1 MNGMRVSFLADLHA
15 KLHRKAVRMKAA
27 GADAFDVLTTVSW
40 EDRSWW
46 NGALNRGSVLDYF
59 ANSQFF
65 DRASVNAQLRMQGS
79 MLPPEVA
86 REQLARLPGI
96 VFELDETRLEE
107 LPPTASDPA
116 AHSLY
121 VIRKLRRAPSGA
133 ETTLRYYY
141 VMDGVVYEAPT
152 LWAVVQ
158 ARLRRL
164 GWYLSEAFEAARAAA
179 NGGDGAMDATEAVPA
194 KRGSGR
200 RATPIGAG
208 AGADFGSS
216 GGLPPSK
223 RHRP

>member
-1 MNGMRVSFLADLHA
+1 
-15 KLHRKAVRMKAA
+15 MKAA

-116 AHSLY
+116 A
-121 VIRKLRRAPSGA
+121 RRAERRRRCATITSWMASCMRRPRSG
-133 ETTLRYYY
+133 
-141 VMDGVVYEAPT
+141 
-152 LWAVVQ
+152 Q
-158 ARLRRL
+158 
-164 GWYLSEAFEAARAAA
+164 SC
-179 NGGDGAMDATEAVPA
+179 
-194 KRGSGR
+194 R
-200 RATPIGAG
+200 RASDGWAG
-208 AGADFGSS
+208 T
-216 GGLPPSK
+216 
-223 RHRP
+223 

>member
-1 MNGMRVSFLADLHA
+1 MSAPATPADT
-15 KLHRKAVRMKAA
+15 
-27 GADAFDVLTTVSW
+27 FDVLTTVSW

-46 NGALNRGSVLDYF
+46 NGALNSGSVLDYF

-79 MLPPEVA
+79 TARLPPEVA

-179 NGGDGAMDATEAVPA
+179 NGGDGAMDATEAAAPA
-194 KRGSGR
+194 KRRSGG
-200 RATPIGAG
+200 RATPMGAG